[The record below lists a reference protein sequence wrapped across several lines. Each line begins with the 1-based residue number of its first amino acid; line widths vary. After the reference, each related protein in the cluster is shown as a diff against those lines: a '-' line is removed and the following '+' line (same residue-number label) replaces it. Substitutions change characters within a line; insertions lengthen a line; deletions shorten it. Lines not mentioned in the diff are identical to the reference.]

1 MAAMEA
7 IFYSRIISPVG
18 PLIVG
23 ATRRGLFC
31 LEFDSPGALLYR
43 TRNNSNLWLFSE
55 EKTAPFVREL
65 REYFAGTRTRFE
77 FALDLHGTEFQKR
90 CWKALTRIP
99 YGKTTTY
106 AAIARKVGR
115 PKASRAVGQANHM
128 NPMAIVVPCHRVLQT
143 DGSLGGYGGG
153 LDKKVTLLR
162 LEGALAN

>member
-1 MAAMEA
+1 MEA
-7 IFYSRIISPVG
+7 VFYSRITSPVG

-23 ATRRGLFC
+23 ATARGLFC

-43 TRNNSNLWLFSE
+43 TRNNHNLWLFSE
-55 EKTAPFVREL
+55 EKTEQFVREL
-65 REYFAGTRTRFE
+65 REYFAGTRTRFQ

-106 AAIARKVGR
+106 AAIAKQVGH
-115 PKASRAVGQANHM
+115 PKASRAVGQANHS
-128 NPMAIVVPCHRVLQT
+128 NPMAIVVPCHRVLQA

-153 LDKKVTLLR
+153 LDKKAALLR
-162 LEGALAN
+162 LEGAIGS